1 MTVIGEIVTIPILDS
16 TQALKRGDI
25 ALSLHLDPSIH
36 RVENS
41 AHATLNLFYINTMK
55 AYYRDSDVDED
66 VDVDVRSGDV
76 RVHRPSS
83 SPSNA
88 STSKVATVESKA
100 SNGAGTEINR
110 IDSALKHA
118 SIANDNN
125 AAGGLKRAMNV
136 DDGDMNR
143 RSNDHDGDRSRQS
156 INELVELLNGSKTIV
171 KDDDDNNNDND
182 DRISCVIAGRHSQ
195 LIITSS
201 LKEDTI
207 KDDINNDDDDDVGI
221 IRSNDLKSCATVNA
235 TSSADNHQYQSIVHP
250 INAPSVPSSSSSSS
264 SSVPLFSSSSSMLS
278 SASSVPT
285 PSVHLLDVSI
295 QGTFDYLSLSS
306 SSSPQHRLFGCY
318 VSYHIFKDCNDLSEE
333 KLLKRQLLWWD
344 SECVVLNSSNRHR
357 IECATTSLDDVYT
370 ALGLS
375 STQTYI
381 EFNLHGC
388 DEDGNLIDNTR
399 GDGMSSS
406 GSSSDDLDAND
417 NGTILGKSFLPISDI
432 YTLLNTPGSTT
443 EYALPIIFT
452 DPSSSSNVVK
462 DVIDRKSKH
471 VLRLSVSHRVEP
483 ILLLNSSI
491 DIPAEQ
497 MTHPSSLLPPQQQ
510 QQHQPS
516 SSSSSVNVSM
526 SLPPQLPSVE
536 NNRDHYLG
544 FDLSMKDLEDIILSR
559 KKANAAVGGDGR
571 NSGMNGAMW
580 VPFIDIKEETKDSDY
595 NCRND
600 EFKQPQLLSSSQLH
614 SSSLPLS
621 SSSSSSLMDVFAP
634 VSCDMFITLEEYA
647 HISIGMN
654 KLNQPSVVCSVA
666 TKINP
671 DLEVF
676 GNI

>member
-16 TQALKRGDI
+16 TQAIKRGDI

-55 AYYRDSDVDED
+55 AYYRDSVANLDG
-66 VDVDVRSGDV
+66 VDVRSGDV
-76 RVHRPSS
+76 RVHIPSS
-83 SPSNA
+83 STSNT
-88 STSKVATVESKA
+88 STSKVATVESNA
-100 SNGAGTEINR
+100 SNDAGTEINR
-110 IDSALKHA
+110 VDFALKHA

-125 AAGGLKRAMNV
+125 AVGGLKRAINV
-136 DDGDMNR
+136 DDCDKNR
-143 RSNDHDGDRSRQS
+143 RSNDHDGDRSRPS
-156 INELVELLNGSKTIV
+156 IDELVELLNGSKTTV
-171 KDDDDNNNDND
+171 KDDNDNDND
-182 DRISCVIAGRHSQ
+182 DKISCVIAGIHSQ

-207 KDDINNDDDDDVGI
+207 KDDINNDDGI
-221 IRSNDLKSCATVNA
+221 KNDSKSCATINA
-235 TSSADNHQYQSIVHP
+235 TRSADNHQYQSTIHP
-250 INAPSVPSSSSSSS
+250 IIAPSVTSSSLS
-264 SSVPLFSSSSSMLS
+264 SSVPPLASSSSILS
-278 SASSVPT
+278 STSSVPT

-295 QGTFDYLSLSS
+295 QGTFDYLTSS
-306 SSSPQHRLFGCY
+306 SSHQQRLFGCY

-344 SECVVLNSSNRHR
+344 RECAVLNSSNRHR
-357 IECATTSLDDVYT
+357 IECAATSLDDVYT

-381 EFNLHGC
+381 EFTLHGC

-399 GDGMSSS
+399 GDGMSNS
-406 GSSSDDLDAND
+406 GSSGDDPDANAYD
-417 NGTILGKSFLPISDI
+417 NGTILGKSLLPISDI

-452 DPSSSSNVVK
+452 DPSSSSSSSNVVK
-462 DVIDRKSKH
+462 NVIDRKSKH

-497 MTHPSSLLPPQQQ
+497 ITHPSSLLPPQQQ

-516 SSSSSVNVSM
+516 SSSSSSSSSVNVSM
-526 SLPPQLPSVE
+526 PLPPHLPSVE
-536 NNRDHYLG
+536 NNHDHYLG

-559 KKANAAVGGDGR
+559 KKANAAVGEDGR
-571 NSGMNGAMW
+571 NSGMNGVMW
-580 VPFIDIKEETKDSDY
+580 VPFIDIKEETKDNDY
-595 NCRND
+595 NRRND
-600 EFKQPQLLSSSQLH
+600 DSKQPQLLSSSQLH
-614 SSSLPLS
+614 SSSL
-621 SSSSSSLMDVFAP
+621 SSSSSLMDVFAP

-666 TKINP
+666 IKINP
-671 DLEVF
+671 DFEVF